1 MKNMTKLSSAELAQ
15 RVVKVKVLVTIA
27 ANDILILFFSV
38 FFRENKA
45 ACPTEDSHQLPSL
58 IFSKKII

>member
-15 RVVKVKVLVTIA
+15 RVIKVKVLVTIA

-38 FFRENKA
+38 FF
-45 ACPTEDSHQLPSL
+45 
-58 IFSKKII
+58 